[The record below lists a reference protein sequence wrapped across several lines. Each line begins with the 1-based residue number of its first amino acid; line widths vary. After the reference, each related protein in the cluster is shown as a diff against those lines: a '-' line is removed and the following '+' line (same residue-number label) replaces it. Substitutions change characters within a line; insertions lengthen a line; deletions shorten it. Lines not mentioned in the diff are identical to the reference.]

1 MPSTRNQSKPE
12 EDSKKTEAEAEQQ
25 QEQVDDRPEEEAE
38 EEDQPEEEDDS
49 DKKRKASDEMPE
61 EKSPKKARLLWTAK
75 EDDDLLKAVVADR
88 KKRGADEDAEED
100 DEDDWDEIA
109 KVVPGKT
116 PVQSLRR
123 YMRLNDA
130 GVEVSGGAA
139 DDSEADSKGSGKK
152 KPRKEPDL
160 VSWSGEEIELLRK
173 LVEAY
178 SDCKYTSSSS
188 SGGNYIA
195 LLIA

>member
-12 EDSKKTEAEAEQQ
+12 EDSKKTEAEAEQ
-25 QEQVDDRPEEEAE
+25 EQADDRPQEEAK
-38 EEDQPEEEDDS
+38 EEDQPEEEEDD

-61 EKSPKKARLLWTAK
+61 EKSPKKPRLVWTAK

-109 KVVPGKT
+109 KIVPGKT

-123 YMRLNDA
+123 YMRLNEGGA
-130 GVEVSGGAA
+130 EVSGGAA

-178 SDCKYTSSSS
+178 SDCKCTPSSSS
-188 SGGNYIA
+188 SSPA
-195 LLIA
+195 ARLFC